1 MLTPS
6 ILSSYHL
13 IVLVVLGLSLVV
25 LRLGLLVVSMCLL
38 GGVLGQRLE
47 DLLWHWGRSGQMVS
61 LGTESVLISGVV
73 NGDLLSV
80 LSDVR
85 VVSLGHLRL
94 VLLVSGVLGVSLLVG
109 GDSVGGLVVESVGS
123 VLSALIVG
131 LGDDG
136 VLVSRLLLVVVLGL
150 VLLVLV
156 STDGGGS
163 HDSQEGAGHDDLVVG
178 WRGELDLC
186 FKD

>member
-25 LRLGLLVVSMCLL
+25 LGLGMLVVSMSLL

-73 NGDLLSV
+73 HGDLLSV

-123 VLSALIVG
+123 VLAALVVG

-136 VLVSRLLLVVVLGL
+136 VLVSRLLLVMVLM
-150 VLLVLV
+150 LLVLV

-163 HDSQEGAGHDDLVVG
+163 HDSQEGAGHDDLMD
-178 WRGELDLC
+178 E
-186 FKD
+186 